1 MLFVELILK
10 NDSTIQLFKKK
21 KKSGGR
27 KKDKGKNEFTGV
39 VSY

>member
-10 NDSTIQLFKKK
+10 NYSTIQFKNL
-21 KKSGGR
+21 GGK

-39 VSY
+39 ISY